1 LAALKTQETK
11 MKRTVTMMARET
23 KGDYVR
29 PEYLDN
35 RQTRLKPLKAAQSQF
50 YLNYGGK
57 KYGVG
62 SDPLL
67 AMDAKARQEK
77 IYREI
82 EQGTAPETAPTSK
95 RRTLVEEMGKFLDQ
109 QKTFIDKDGETRSL

>member
-1 LAALKTQETK
+1 
-11 MKRTVTMMARET
+11 MKRTVAMMARET
-23 KGDYVR
+23 KSDYVQ

-35 RQTRLKPLKAAQSQF
+35 RPRLKPLKAGQSQF

-62 SDPLL
+62 SDRSDPLL

-82 EQGTAPETAPTSK
+82 EQGIAPETAPTSK

-109 QKTFIDKDGETRSL
+109 QKTFIGKDGKTRSL